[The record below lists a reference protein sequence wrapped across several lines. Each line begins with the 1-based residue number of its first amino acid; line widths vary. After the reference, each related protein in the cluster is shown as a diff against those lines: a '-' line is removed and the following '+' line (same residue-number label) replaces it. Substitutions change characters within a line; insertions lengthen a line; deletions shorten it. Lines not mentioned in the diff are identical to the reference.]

1 MIYTKYILFSLL
13 LVCPSVLSAQG
24 ITRRIHQIDEVTVWG
39 KRPMKEIGVQKTKF
53 DSLALK
59 ENIALSM
66 ADILTFNS
74 SVFVKS
80 YGRAT
85 LSTVAFRGTS
95 PSHTQVTWNGMRIN
109 NPMLGMTDFST
120 IPSYFIDQASLL
132 HGTSSVNET
141 GGGLGGLV
149 KLGTTPQVGE
159 GFHAQYVQGIGS
171 FRTFDEFARF
181 TYGSDRWQVSTRA
194 VYSSSPNDYKYTN
207 HDKKINIYDEEKNII
222 GQYHPKE
229 RNRSGSF
236 KDLHLLQEVYYNTL
250 KGDRFGLNAWYIN
263 SNRELP
269 MLTTDYGDETAFE
282 NRQREQT
289 FRGVLSWDHIDQA
302 SLLHGTSSVNET
314 GGGLGGLVKLGT
326 TPQVGEGFHAQYVQG
341 IGSFRTFDEFAR
353 FTYGSDRWQVST
365 RAVYSSSPNDY
376 KYTNHDKKI
385 NIYDEE
391 KNIIGQYHP
400 KERNR
405 SGSFKDLHLLQEV
418 YYNTLKGDRFG
429 LNAWYINSNRELPM
443 LTTDYGDE
451 TAFENRQREQT
462 FRGVLSWDHIKEK
475 WKVGVKGGYI
485 HTWMAYDY
493 RREVAPDN
501 WASMTR
507 SRSKINTFYGQA
519 EAEYSPGRKWF
530 FTSNVSVYQ
539 HLVRSEDKNIILQDG
554 NKAVVGY
561 DKGRVEL
568 SGSVSAKWQPVEPL
582 GLSLVLR
589 EEMSGDKWAPL
600 IPAFF
605 IDGLISRKGNVM
617 VKASVSRN
625 YRFPTLNDLY
635 FLPGGNPDL
644 KNEHGF
650 SYDAGV
656 SFDVGKKGVYKLGG
670 SASWFDSY
678 IDDWI
683 IWLPT
688 TKGFFSPRNVKKV
701 HAYGVEVKAN
711 LAVQPAKDW
720 LIDLNGSYSWT
731 PSINEGEKMSPADQ
745 SVGKQLPYVP
755 EHSAS
760 LTGRL
765 SWRTW
770 AFLYKWAY
778 YSERF
783 TMSSNDYTLTGH
795 LPRYFMS
802 NISLEKMLSFKP
814 LDVQLKLAVNNLF
827 NEDYLSVLS
836 RPMPGINFEFFI
848 GITPKF
854 GKSRK

>member
-1 MIYTKYILFSLL
+1 MKRQRPYIIILFAGISL
-13 LVCPSVLSAQG
+13 CSAVSIKAQS
-24 ITRRIHQIDEVTVWG
+24 ISQRIHRLDEVVVTA
-39 KRPMKEIGVQKTKF
+39 KRPMKDIGVQKTTF

-149 KLGTTPQVGE
+149 RLGTIPDAPDGLNM
-159 GFHAQYVQGIGS
+159 QYVQGIGS
-171 FRTFDEFARF
+171 FKTFDEFARITF
-181 TYGSDRWQVSTRA
+181 HNDNWTSSTRA
-194 VYSSSPNDYKYTN
+194 VYSSSPNDYKYVN
-207 HDKKINIYDEEKNII
+207 HDKKVNIYDDNHNII
-222 GQYHPKE
+222 GQYNPTE

-236 KDLHLLQEVYYNTL
+236 KDLHLLQEVYYNTN

-269 MLTTDYGDETAFE
+269 MLTTDYGNERNFE
-282 NRQREQT
+282 NRQREHT
-289 FRGVLSWDHIDQA
+289 FRSVLSWDHTFSGDGEDNP
-302 SLLHGTSSVNET
+302 SFG
-314 GGGLGGLVKLGT
+314 KL
-326 TPQVGEGFHAQYVQG
+326 
-341 IGSFRTFDEFAR
+341 S
-353 FTYGSDRWQVST
+353 
-365 RAVYSSSPNDY
+365 
-376 KYTNHDKKI
+376 
-385 NIYDEE
+385 
-391 KNIIGQYHP
+391 
-400 KERNR
+400 
-405 SGSFKDLHLLQEV
+405 
-418 YYNTLKGDRFG
+418 
-429 LNAWYINSNRELPM
+429 
-443 LTTDYGDE
+443 
-451 TAFENRQREQT
+451 
-462 FRGVLSWDHIKEK
+462 
-475 WKVGVKGGYI
+475 VKGGYI

-493 RREVAPDN
+493 KREVAEDN

-507 SRSKINTFYGQA
+507 SRSRVNTYYGQA
-519 EAEYSPGRKWF
+519 DGEYSPNKKWY
-530 FTSNVSVYQ
+530 FTANVSAHQ
-539 HLVRSEDKNIILQDG
+539 HFVRSEDKNIILQDG
-554 NKAVVGY
+554 DKAVVGY
-561 DKGRVEL
+561 DKGRIEL
-568 SGSVSAKWQPVEPL
+568 SGSASAKWQPIDRL
-582 GLSLVLR
+582 GMSVVFR
-589 EEMSGDKWAPL
+589 EDMYGDQWAPV

-605 IDGLISRKGNVM
+605 IDGIVSRKGNIM
-617 VKASVSRN
+617 LKASISRN

-650 SYDAGV
+650 TYDAGV
-656 SFDVGKKGVYKLGG
+656 SFNTGKAGVFSLGG
-670 SASWFDSY
+670 SANWFDSY
-678 IDDWI
+678 IEDWI

-701 HAYGVEVKAN
+701 HAYGVELKAN
-711 LAVQPAKDW
+711 LAVQPFKGW
-720 LIDLNGSYSWT
+720 LLDLDGSYSWT
-731 PSINEGEKMSPADQ
+731 PSINEGDKMSPADQ

-755 EHSAS
+755 KHSAS
-760 LTGRL
+760 FTGRL

-770 AFLYKWAY
+770 SFLYKWCY

-783 TMSSNDYTLTGH
+783 TMSSNDYTITGH
-795 LPRYFMS
+795 LPEYFMS
-802 NISLEKMLSFKP
+802 NISLEKGLSFRP
-814 LDVQLKLAVNNLF
+814 VDLQLKLAVNNLF
-827 NEDYLSVLS
+827 DEDYLSVLS

-854 GKSRK
+854 GKPKNKHSENINY